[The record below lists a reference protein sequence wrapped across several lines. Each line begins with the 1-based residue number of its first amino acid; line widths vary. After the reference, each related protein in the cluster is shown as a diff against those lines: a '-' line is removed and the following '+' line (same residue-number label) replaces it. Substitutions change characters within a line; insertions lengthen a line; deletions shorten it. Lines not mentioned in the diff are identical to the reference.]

1 MSSNTSGGSSKDCA
15 EEDFNWVDNNDFS
28 IDYKK
33 EYLEYPL
40 ADWKKIVSPK
50 IQDDDYT
57 IIEEGKYYQE
67 IINKILKENIFDGF
81 TFCKEKD
88 GRIKVKNGE
97 YSSQFQISPDFIVKK
112 IRKEDFIEFLEKRKY
127 MMRTYFKIDESVK
140 YINIIGEIKLSHK
153 QLIKKQRQRQ
163 SYLNFIEEEN
173 RNDEKFLLMYVYD
186 QSFSLYKEDLCKLKT
201 EEPIIYCYIPKLY
214 KKTCYLKYNEI
225 VDKYDTTKRKI
236 NMNEEIHKRTKR
248 EIEDENYILRKRLE
262 LSEKKNN
269 IFLIII
275 ISAAIII
282 ISQILERLRKK

>member
-1 MSSNTSGGSSKDCA
+1 
-15 EEDFNWVDNNDFS
+15 
-28 IDYKK
+28 
-33 EYLEYPL
+33 
-40 ADWKKIVSPK
+40 
-50 IQDDDYT
+50 
-57 IIEEGKYYQE
+57 
-67 IINKILKENIFDGF
+67 
-81 TFCKEKD
+81 
-88 GRIKVKNGE
+88 
-97 YSSQFQISPDFIVKK
+97 
-112 IRKEDFIEFLEKRKY
+112 
-127 MMRTYFKIDESVK
+127 
-140 YINIIGEIKLSHK
+140 
-153 QLIKKQRQRQ
+153 
-163 SYLNFIEEEN
+163 LNFIEEEN

-236 NMNEEIHKRTKR
+236 NMNEEINKRTKR

-282 ISQILERLRKK
+282 ISQILERQRKK